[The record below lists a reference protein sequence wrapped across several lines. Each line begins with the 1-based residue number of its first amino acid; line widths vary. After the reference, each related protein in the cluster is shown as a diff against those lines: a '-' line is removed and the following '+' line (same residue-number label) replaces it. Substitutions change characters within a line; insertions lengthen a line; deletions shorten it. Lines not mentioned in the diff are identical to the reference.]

1 MFQAPD
7 DPVAFAIAVLNT
19 WDELEDPPELLRD
32 VEALRRLLARNDLAA
47 LADRVR
53 APDLARVRRVR
64 ERLRRAFEARDEA
77 DAVNALNE
85 ILGSAKAR
93 PRLVRNRAGWKF
105 EYVGRDPADMIG
117 ANAAASLLEAIR
129 DDGWDR
135 FGTCDAAPCCCVY
148 VDRSK
153 NRRRRYCSQPCTDR
167 AAHAAFR
174 RRRRAGG

>member
-1 MFQAPD
+1 MT
-7 DPVAFAIAVLNT
+7 VCS
-19 WDELEDPPELLRD
+19 
-32 VEALRRLLARNDLAA
+32 RRLTIRSRSPSPCSTRGTSSRTRRSSCATSKLYDACSPATISRRWRIASG
-47 LADRVR
+47 RPIWR
-53 APDLARVRRVR
+53 AS
-64 ERLRRAFEARDEA
+64 EARDEA

-85 ILGSAKAR
+85 ILGSAKAC
-93 PRLVRNRAGWKF
+93 PRLVRNRTGWKF
-105 EYVGRDPADMIG
+105 EYVGRDPADTIG